1 MDIEQLTSFLGW
13 VSVINIAFLI
23 ASSLLIVML
32 KHPISRMHAKMFS
45 LKEEDVLKMYFQYL
59 GRFKILIIAFN
70 LAPYLALRVM
80 L

>member
-1 MDIEQLTSFLGW
+1 MDIEQLTIFLGW